1 MNPTNALESILHNFR
16 TVSTSPREMGTYFE
30 ELCLLYFR
38 NEPYYREQ
46 FKEVST
52 FKDWATS
59 QKRDGRDTGIDLVA
73 QTVTGEM
80 VAIQCKFYDETYQ
93 IRKEDIDSFFTASG
107 QKPFTH
113 RIIVTTTNHWSEH
126 AESSL
131 QNQTPPVTKIDFY
144 ALLNSQIDWS
154 KFSSGKKAV
163 LKPKKTLRP
172 HQKQAVK
179 YVVEGLKEKDRG
191 KLIMAC
197 GTGKTFTSLKITES
211 ITGKG
216 KQVLFLVPSLALLSQ
231 SLTEWTQES
240 DTPLHSFAVCS
251 DVEIGK
257 KRKKT
262 DEIVETFAHEL
273 QYPATTEPDKL
284 AREVKKIKD
293 SEHITVIFST
303 YHSIE
308 VLSLAQK
315 KHGLPEF
322 DFIICDE
329 AHRTTG
335 ATFMGEEESHF
346 VKVHDN
352 SFLKSK
358 KRLYM
363 TATPRI
369 YGEFAKASAE
379 KENVA
384 LASMD
389 DETIYGKELH
399 VITFSEAVR
408 QDLLV
413 DYKVLVLAVDE
424 AHINARLQKL
434 LSENNQIKVD
444 DAARI
449 IGCWKALSKQGT
461 SESLSDD
468 FEPMRKAVAFCQVI
482 EPNIGSRTHKISS
495 KLIAKMFQ
503 EVVNAYQEKAPQ
515 ADALHCEVKHVDG
528 GMNATEKE
536 DKIQWLKN
544 SSDMNNCK
552 ILSNVRCLSEGV
564 DVPALDAVLFLSPRN
579 SQVDVVQSVGRVMRK
594 SENKK
599 RGYVILPV
607 VIPAGVPPHEALND
621 NKTYKVVWQ
630 VLQALRSHDDRFDA
644 MINKMEFTGA
654 DKSKMEVVAITD
666 KLPKKSESR
675 GEKEIKSGRG
685 TQNLGSSSS
694 SSKKDDLQ
702 PRLEFDIGEIEIAI
716 YAKVVEKCGNRQH
729 WEEWANDIAKIANTH
744 ISRIKTIL
752 AEKENTKEAKAFHDF
767 VEELRDDL
775 NESITQEEVIEM
787 LAQHLIT
794 KPVFEALFSKYDF
807 AKNNPVSEAMD
818 KIIQILEKHNLSKE
832 TDTLNQFY
840 ASVKLRAEGIENAS
854 GKQKIIL
861 ELYDKFFRNAFP
873 RLTERL
879 GIVYTPVEAVDFII
893 HSVNDLLKKEFGET
907 LGSDSVHILD
917 PFTGTGTFVTRLM
930 QSGLLTKEE
939 LIRKYKTSLHANEI
953 VLLAYYIA
961 CINIEAVY
969 HDLTEEPYTP
979 FTGICLTDTFQ
990 LYEKDDLISRMLVDN
1005 SSRRSKQKNLNIK
1018 VIICNPPY
1026 SSGQESAND
1035 NNQNVKYPY
1044 LDSRIEQTYVANTS
1058 AVLRNSL
1065 YNSYIR
1071 AIRWASDRIGESGI
1085 IGMITNAGFLEGN
1098 AMDGLRKCLQ
1108 EEFDDIYVVHLRGN
1122 AYTSGEQRKKEKDN
1136 VFGQGSRTPVAI
1148 CFFIKNNKS
1157 NKSSNIYFYD
1167 IGDYLSRDEK
1177 LSKLIEL
1184 NSLNNIEIN
1193 SLFKKLIPDKYYDWI
1208 NQRSSETEDLIFL
1221 GDKNES
1227 LGLSL
1232 YNYKEYSS
1240 GINSNRDAWVYNSSR
1255 KRLFDNVN
1263 KLIKNYNK
1271 HIEIDTIIDT
1281 DSKNISWTENL
1292 KSLLKKKIKININN
1306 NNIRKM
1312 TYKPFYKQFVY
1323 FDKSLIERLLQ
1334 IPKFFPN
1341 EDNGNILICILTG
1354 GGTKRDF
1361 TCLVTQ
1367 DIPDRQYHYNS
1378 QCFPLYLYETSDDS
1392 DDTETTEL
1400 LTQSKTP
1407 IRREAITDEG
1417 LSHFKEAYPNQKI
1430 TKEDLFYYIYGILH
1444 SPMYREKYKDNLSK
1458 ELPRIPRVKGFENFK
1473 ISVDAGRKLAKIH
1486 LNYESAVTYPVTF
1499 KDSKT
1504 ILKPEHYY
1512 VKQMKY
1518 KSKDDKSVL
1527 IYNEFITLEGIP
1539 LKAYEYIVNGK
1550 SALDWIVERY
1560 CVKTDKDS
1568 GITNDANDWGLET
1581 ENNPKYPLELFQRIT
1596 R

>member
-30 ELCLLYFR
+30 ELCLLYFK

-46 FKEVST
+46 FVEVKT
-52 FKDWATS
+52 FKEWATS

-107 QKPFTH
+107 QRPFTH

-163 LKPKKTLRP
+163 LKPKKSLRP

-179 YVVEGLKEKDRG
+179 FVIEGLKEKDRG

-211 ITGKG
+211 ITEKG

-273 QYPATTEPDKL
+273 QYPATTEPEKL

-293 SEHITVIFST
+293 SEHIMVIFST
-303 YHSIE
+303 YNSIE
-308 VLSLAQK
+308 VLSEAQK
-315 KHGLPEF
+315 KYGLPEF

-449 IGCWKALSKQGT
+449 IGCWKALSKQGIA
-461 SESLSDD
+461 ESLSDD

-482 EPNIGSRTHKISS
+482 EETTGSSRTHKISS
-495 KLIAKMFQ
+495 KLIARMFQ
-503 EVVNAYQEKAPQ
+503 NVVNAYQEKAPQ
-515 ADALHCEVKHVDG
+515 ADALHCEVDHVDG

-544 SSDMNNCK
+544 SSDKNNCK

-685 TQNLGSSSS
+685 TQNLASSSS

-893 HSVNDLLKKEFGET
+893 HSVSDLLKKEFGET

-990 LYEKDDLISRMLVDN
+990 LYEKDDLIQRLLPDN
-1005 SSRRSKQKNLNIK
+1005 SSRRMRQKNLDIK
-1018 VIICNPPY
+1018 VIVCNPPY
-1026 SSGQESAND
+1026 SVGQENAND
-1035 NNQNVKYPY
+1035 NNENLKYNS
-1044 LDSRIEQTYVANTS
+1044 LDKRIKDTYV
-1058 AVLRNSL
+1058 VNSKGSLQRYL

-1071 AIRWASDRIGESGI
+1071 AIRWASDRVGSSGI
-1085 IGMITNAGFLEGN
+1085 IGMITNAGFIDSG
-1098 AMDGLRKCLQ
+1098 AMDGMRLSLAS
-1108 EEFDDIYVVHLRGN
+1108 EFNLIYIFHIRGN
-1122 AYTSGEQRKKEKDN
+1122 AYLSGEIRKKEGDN
-1136 VFGQGSRTPVAI
+1136 IFGQGSRSPVAI
-1148 CFFIKNNKS
+1148 TLFVKNP
-1157 NKSSNIYFYD
+1157 D
-1167 IGDYLSRDEK
+1167 MIG
-1177 LSKLIEL
+1177 
-1184 NSLNNIEIN
+1184 
-1193 SLFKKLIPDKYYDWI
+1193 
-1208 NQRSSETEDLIFL
+1208 T
-1221 GDKNES
+1221 
-1227 LGLSL
+1227 
-1232 YNYKEYSS
+1232 
-1240 GINSNRDAWVYNSSR
+1240 
-1255 KRLFDNVN
+1255 
-1263 KLIKNYNK
+1263 
-1271 HIEIDTIIDT
+1271 
-1281 DSKNISWTENL
+1281 
-1292 KSLLKKKIKININN
+1292 
-1306 NNIRKM
+1306 
-1312 TYKPFYKQFVY
+1312 
-1323 FDKSLIERLLQ
+1323 
-1334 IPKFFPN
+1334 
-1341 EDNGNILICILTG
+1341 
-1354 GGTKRDF
+1354 
-1361 TCLVTQ
+1361 
-1367 DIPDRQYHYNS
+1367 
-1378 QCFPLYLYETSDDS
+1378 
-1392 DDTETTEL
+1392 
-1400 LTQSKTP
+1400 
-1407 IRREAITDEG
+1407 
-1417 LSHFKEAYPNQKI
+1417 
-1430 TKEDLFYYIYGILH
+1430 
-1444 SPMYREKYKDNLSK
+1444 
-1458 ELPRIPRVKGFENFK
+1458 
-1473 ISVDAGRKLAKIH
+1473 
-1486 LNYESAVTYPVTF
+1486 
-1499 KDSKT
+1499 
-1504 ILKPEHYY
+1504 
-1512 VKQMKY
+1512 
-1518 KSKDDKSVL
+1518 
-1527 IYNEFITLEGIP
+1527 
-1539 LKAYEYIVNGK
+1539 
-1550 SALDWIVERY
+1550 
-1560 CVKTDKDS
+1560 
-1568 GITNDANDWGLET
+1568 
-1581 ENNPKYPLELFQRIT
+1581 
-1596 R
+1596 